1 VQRRGVSLPR
11 ERAATSA
18 AESGLEAYI
27 CDIAKRFD
35 EKGALSDK
43 STQEFLQKFMNAY
56 ADWVGRACNTSLS

>member
-1 VQRRGVSLPR
+1 M
-11 ERAATSA
+11 
-18 AESGLEAYI
+18 LEAYI
-27 CDIAKRFD
+27 WDIAKRFD